1 MTRMRKAG
9 VEVLS
14 VTEPDIDS
22 DDATRVL
29 VRQEGVLVLVLGTGA
44 WRVGSA
50 IFHERFPKPLPR
62 SVR

>member
-1 MTRMRKAG
+1 MARMRKAG

-29 VRQEGVLVLVLGTGA
+29 VRQVLGA
-44 WRVGSA
+44 YCPV
-50 IFHERFPKPLPR
+50 
-62 SVR
+62 